1 VNACIETLEKRRAWV
16 VQRAGSAGRAQAPNS
31 YDVREGIAIGYAVGM
46 LKAAQRLDLVPT
58 LEQDAIAHKQIH
70 SEWVD

>member
-1 VNACIETLEKRRAWV
+1 
-16 VQRAGSAGRAQAPNS
+16 
-31 YDVREGIAIGYAVGM
+31 